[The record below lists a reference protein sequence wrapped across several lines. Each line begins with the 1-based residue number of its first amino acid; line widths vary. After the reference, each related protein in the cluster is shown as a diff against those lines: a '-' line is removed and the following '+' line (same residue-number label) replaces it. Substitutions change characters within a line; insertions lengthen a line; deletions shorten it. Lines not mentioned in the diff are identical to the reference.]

1 MKHVIAMDLGGT
13 KILAALVSEKK
24 KIVKQLKQNTKLDG
38 GWPVLQKQVVDICN
52 ELMAE
57 AKKKKIKVS
66 GIGIGSAGP
75 LHARLGL
82 LLDPTNFGWSD
93 KKIHFV
99 RDLKKKI
106 KLPIYFDN
114 DAVAAVLGER
124 WTKAASANSICV
136 TLGTGLGVGILVDD
150 QVIRGRTGLHSEAG
164 HFILRPKDTLSHCEC
179 GAAGCAEGFL
189 SGVNFTKWVSKSTGK
204 NFKDAKE
211 LTALARAGDA
221 EAVSYFNEY
230 AELMAQYVCSLVVLF
245 YPREIIFS
253 GSFAEAQDLFLPKTN
268 ELVAAAL
275 ARREKSEKT
284 IPKIKISKLHNDN
297 GILGAAFMAFSKG
310 KF

>member
-13 KILAALVSEKK
+13 KILAALVNDNK
-24 KIVKQLKQNTKLDG
+24 KIVKHIKQNTLLSG
-38 GWPVLQKQVVDICN
+38 GWPALQKQIVSITN
-52 ELMAE
+52 ELLDE
-57 AKKKKIKVS
+57 AKKNKYKVS
-66 GIGIGSAGP
+66 GLGIGSAGP
-75 LHARLGL
+75 LHAGKGL
-82 LLDPTNFGWSD
+82 LLDPTNFGWTD

-106 KLPIYFDN
+106 KIPIYFDN

-124 WTKAASANSICV
+124 WTKAASDNSICI

-150 QVIRGRTGLHSEAG
+150 QIIRGRSGLHSEAG

-189 SGVNFTKWVSKSTGK
+189 SGVNFTKWVSLSTGK

-211 LTALARAGDA
+211 LTALARSGDV
-221 EAVSYFNEY
+221 EAKKYFDEY
-230 AELMAQYVCSLVVLF
+230 AELMAQYICSLVVLF
-245 YPREIIFS
+245 YPKEIIFS
-253 GSFAEAQDLFLPKTN
+253 GSFAESQDLFLPKTN
-268 ELVAAAL
+268 KLVAAAL
-275 ARREKSEKT
+275 DRREKVEKT

-297 GILGAAFMAFSKG
+297 GLLGAAFMAFKKG
-310 KF
+310 AY